1 MAARYLRP
9 VPVTGQLHRNRL
21 LALASAAFV
30 VVFVLALG
38 VDDPRQAI
46 TVLYVVP
53 IALAALAA
61 GVRGGLASAALSTVL
76 LGVWVAVKDVEIG
89 MSGWVSRLVA
99 FLLIGGLVGRYEDL
113 ARTLVRRHVEEQTA
127 TEVHDGVVQ
136 SLVVAA
142 YELRRGN
149 NEGAEELVEEALA
162 SAKAIISTRLPAV
175 QPGDLR
181 LPSRQPRPPDP

>member
-9 VPVTGQLHRNRL
+9 VPVTGEVHRTRL
-21 LALASAAFV
+21 LLLAAAAFV
-30 VVFVLALG
+30 AVFVLALA
-38 VDDPRQAI
+38 VDDPRQAVS
-46 TVLYVVP
+46 VLYVVP

-61 GVRGGLASAALSTVL
+61 GVRGGLSAAALAAAL

-89 MSGWVSRLVA
+89 MSGWISRLVA
-99 FLLIGGLVGRYEDL
+99 FVLIGGLVGRYEDL
-113 ARTLVRRHVEEQTA
+113 ARTLVRRRVEEEAA

-149 NEGAEELVEEALA
+149 NESAEESVEEALA
-162 SAKAIISTRLPAV
+162 SAKAIISTRIPDV

-181 LPSRQPRPPDP
+181 LPSRRAGPPGA